1 MLYKQNSYLCSNAK
15 IFDMLRIKEIC
26 KQQGITVTELAKRL
40 GISQESLSRQI
51 HGNPTVKWLTKVADE
66 LGVNIVDLFANP
78 ENAVSGFVEFNGDIH
93 RITSRADLERLLSYI
108 SKVEL
113 EKLFE

>member
-1 MLYKQNSYLCSNAK
+1 
-15 IFDMLRIKEIC
+15 
-26 KQQGITVTELAKRL
+26 
-40 GISQESLSRQI
+40 
-51 HGNPTVKWLTKVADE
+51 
-66 LGVNIVDLFANP
+66 
-78 ENAVSGFVEFNGDIH
+78 VEFNGDIH